1 MATGT
6 DAAGDARAVS
16 QRTGEPLYGPRRAR
30 WPAHLFAAAVIMLTV
45 GLGLWQLQR
54 AEQKATAQ
62 ADRDQALAAAPRLL
76 DAAVIATA
84 GSDTGVADRLDGARV
99 RVRGSFDPDH
109 TILLDNRTRG
119 GIAGFHVLAPMRVDG
134 TDASVLVLRGWIAAD
149 PRDRMKLPAPVTP
162 NGVVEVEGLAL
173 RELQQPLVLGREA
186 GTEPARLWQR
196 FDPARFERW
205 AGTQVAPL
213 LVRQT
218 VEPAFVDGLARDWNQ
233 PGVGV
238 DRHRGY
244 ALQWFTMALVAAV
257 GWIVLALRGRRKPDG
272 GVIPSAGAADG
283 ER

>member
-1 MATGT
+1 VATET

-30 WPAHLFAAAVIMLTV
+30 WPAHLFAAAVIVLTV
-45 GLGLWQLQR
+45 GLGLWQWQR
-54 AEQKATAQ
+54 AEQKAMAQ

-76 DAAVIATA
+76 DAAVIETA
-84 GSDTGVADRLDGARV
+84 RADAGIAVRLDGTRV
-99 RVRGSFDPDH
+99 RVRGRFVPEH

-134 TDASVLVLRGWIAAD
+134 TAASVLVLRGWIAAD
-149 PRDRMKLPAPVTP
+149 RRDRMKLPAPVTP
-162 NGVVEVEGLAL
+162 TGVVEVEGLAV
-173 RELQQPLVLGREA
+173 RELQQPLVLGGDT
-186 GTEPARLWQR
+186 GTEPARLWQH
-196 FDPARFERW
+196 FDAARFERW
-205 AGTQVAPL
+205 AGTPVAPL

-244 ALQWFTMALVAAV
+244 ALQWFTMALVAAG
-257 GWIVLALRGRRKPDG
+257 GWIVLALRGRRQSGAGIAP
-272 GVIPSAGAADG
+272 AGAADG
-283 ER
+283 DR